1 MLHRLLAPVLAPVL
15 AAALAAGAP
24 AAAQDEAQDEAPALD
39 TVLATVGKS
48 EITLGHML
56 ALRITLPEQY
66 NQIPADVL
74 FRGVLDQLVQQELL
88 SQAHEGAL
96 SEVSQLR
103 LDNERRAIAA
113 AEVIGAITE
122 EAVTDEALQKAYE
135 SEYSGAADETEYR
148 ASHILVETEEEALA
162 LAEEVAG
169 GANFAALAQEHSTG
183 PSGPSGGDLG
193 WFGEGVMVPDFES
206 AITTL
211 EVGEVSDPVETQ
223 FGWHLIKL
231 NETRKKAQPDL
242 AEVRGELADTLR
254 RQALDAHVAKLEARR
269 KVDRSGSDD
278 LDPALV
284 NRFDLLEN

>member
-24 AAAQDEAQDEAPALD
+24 AAAQDEAPALD

-242 AEVRGELADTLR
+242 AEVRDELADTLR